1 MSIIALLIALWPAK
15 WNAQQHP
22 IQTPATC
29 YGQLQQRLSRCAV
42 QHPDA
47 TSIQREVCESAARG
61 RYVACIDGIG
71 GLP

>member
-1 MSIIALLIALWPAK
+1 MSIIALLIAMWHAR

-22 IQTPATC
+22 IQTPTSCLAA
-29 YGQLQQRLSRCAV
+29 YQQRLSRCAIL
-42 QHPDA
+42 HPDA

-61 RYVACIDGIG
+61 QYVACIEGIG